1 MTAMLIFRMKQGPEL
16 NYIKFLQLL
25 GIELRPAEPARAEL
39 TFPLTKTQ
47 PEQTIVVPKGTQV
60 ASAGP
65 TRHEPVIFETD
76 ESLIA
81 LPPGRQRGLIFD
93 GFALSDATQ
102 QNADTVQPF

>member
-65 TRHEPVIFETD
+65 TGDETVIFESD

-81 LPPGRQRGLIFD
+81 LAAGLQRVLIFH
-93 GFALSDATQ
+93 GFSLSDPTQ
-102 QNADTVQPF
+102 PKAEPVHAV